1 VGAIL
6 ISSLPAMTGMDAWL
20 VMLGAQGMVRVNLT
34 FAVSPVVPA
43 SLMDATPYETD
54 SRVRLTSTR

>member
-1 VGAIL
+1 
-6 ISSLPAMTGMDAWL
+6 MTGMDAWL